1 MPVAAYARWN
11 AKLAG
16 FTLTHESVAA
26 MAAERQRPDELR
38 ACMQTLTSP
47 EAVVAYSR
55 AATRERGDYTET
67 EQHKTT
73 RLWSAPPVLVL
84 VLKRFKVSRP
94 RRSRVGRG

>member
-11 AKLAG
+11 AKLAS
-16 FTLTHESVAA
+16 FALTHESVAA

>member
-1 MPVAAYARWN
+1 MSKPP
-11 AKLAG
+11 
-16 FTLTHESVAA
+16 S
-26 MAAERQRPDELR
+26 RPHCRLPR
-38 ACMQTLTSP
+38 YQCMQTLTSP
-47 EAVVAYSR
+47 ETVVAYSR
-55 AATRERGDYTET
+55 AATRDAGDYTET